1 MPSLARPRLQGVGF
15 RYHVSVLEILYFI
28 LLIAAVAAGIL
39 GVATVVRRFG
49 GVRHRMTRPE
59 LRNRALEESRSL
71 FQFVEEREAA
81 RPEHDSIIKDHE
93 HPHRRV
99 TIHDEET
106 QGIYFKEHLPLV
118 ADLRELFAKRQVKSR
133 ALDDLYESVENDADI
148 RTVSTALAEMA
159 ERLG

>member
-1 MPSLARPRLQGVGF
+1 M
-15 RYHVSVLEILYFI
+15 SVLEILYFI
-28 LLIAAVAAGIL
+28 VLIAAVAAGIL
-39 GVATVVRRFG
+39 LVATVVRRFG

-59 LRNRALEESRSL
+59 LRNRALQESRSL
-71 FQFVEEREAA
+71 FQLVEEREAA

-93 HPHRRV
+93 YPHRRV

-106 QGIYFKEHLPLV
+106 QGIYSEEYLPRV
-118 ADLRELFAKRQVKSR
+118 AELRELFAKRQVRSR